1 MKNTDIGGVF
11 DLPTQHTI
19 SVVHIRSM
27 VVYANGPLVFIPVRS
42 TQTQLGWGQ
51 YLWLKA
57 RACKG
62 HALCAGVWQLQC
74 IHQYAPS

>member
-1 MKNTDIGGVF
+1 MQHGGICKWA
-11 DLPTQHTI
+11 TGIYSSKEH
-19 SVVHIRSM
+19 S
-27 VVYANGPLVFIPVRS
+27 
-42 TQTQLGWGQ
+42 TQLGWGQ

-74 IHQYAPS
+74 ILYMTDYTPGRLFLSTYF

>member
-1 MKNTDIGGVF
+1 
-11 DLPTQHTI
+11 
-19 SVVHIRSM
+19 M
-27 VVYANGPLVFIPVRS
+27 VVYANGPLVFILVRS

-51 YLWLKA
+51 YLWLEA

-74 IHQYAPS
+74 IHQYAQS